1 MPMAARSNLE
11 SPQMTP
17 KVLLNSSGV
26 SEELPGLFVQPD
38 ADPTRLGR
46 SILHW
51 RVWLLAHYK
60 IPRDSPRSPMS
71 LPLITNDLHISSL
84 D

>member
-1 MPMAARSNLE
+1 MAARSNLE

-38 ADPTRLGR
+38 ADPTRHGR

-51 RVWLLAHYK
+51 QVWLLAHYK
-60 IPRDSPRSPMS
+60 IPRVSPHSPMS